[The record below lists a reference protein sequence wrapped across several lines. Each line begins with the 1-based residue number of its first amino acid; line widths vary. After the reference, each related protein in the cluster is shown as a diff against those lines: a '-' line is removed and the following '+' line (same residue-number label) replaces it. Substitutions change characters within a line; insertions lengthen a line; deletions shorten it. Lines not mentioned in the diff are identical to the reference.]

1 MKPNKKTRLENKSM
15 SIKDR
20 TIQVSTSI
28 ELNQLKISVTDSRD
42 VSTNVTEDSV
52 LEMKSNLFNANLRF
66 IDNLI
71 KASRISE
78 EPTNDNK

>member
-1 MKPNKKTRLENKSM
+1 M

-28 ELNQLKISVTDSRD
+28 ELNQLKICVTDSRD

-78 EPTNDNK
+78 EPINDNK

>member
-78 EPTNDNK
+78 EPINDNK

>member
-1 MKPNKKTRLENKSM
+1 MKPNKKTRLENKTM

-78 EPTNDNK
+78 EPINDNK